1 MKASKREKAAEALMA
16 ASSTSPRE
24 KTLGP
29 TGGKGEGQVR
39 EGGRGKRGKPRE
51 GDRDG
56 KRKIQGERSM
66 EEKDTF
72 QNP

>member
-29 TGGKGEGQVR
+29 TSAKEEGQ
-39 EGGRGKRGKPRE
+39 
-51 GDRDG
+51 
-56 KRKIQGERSM
+56 
-66 EEKDTF
+66 
-72 QNP
+72 